1 MRFDAVVFDFDGTLV
16 DSAGVKYDSFFKLFP
31 ATAHHRAVVKEV
43 LTADPDG
50 SRHAVI
56 PRMIAAMRERGLEI
70 SKDDLVARYGQI
82 VEAGVSAALE
92 CPGATA
98 LLSRLKDGMDVY
110 VASNTPQEAVR
121 QQTELR
127 GWRDWLKG
135 VHGYPDRKADVV
147 RAILDRKGL
156 KPDRLAVVGDGISD
170 EEAARVNHCVFIKIA
185 EPGDLARAGHQ
196 LELGDV

>member
-16 DSAGVKYDSFFKLFP
+16 NSAGVKYDSFFKLFP

-43 LTADPDG
+43 LATDPDG

-56 PRMIAAMRERGLEI
+56 PRMVAKLRERGLPVPAGDSVET
-70 SKDDLVARYGQI
+70 YGKL
-82 VEAGVSAALE
+82 VEAAVSAAPE
-92 CPGATA
+92 FPGATA

-121 QQTELR
+121 REAEQR
-127 GWRDWLKG
+127 GWNGWLKG
-135 VHGYPDRKADVV
+135 VHGYPERKAEVV
-147 RAILDRKGL
+147 RAILNRDGI

-170 EEAARVNHCVFIKIA
+170 EEAARVNHCVFIKIT
-185 EPGDLARAGHQ
+185 EPTDLARAGRQ